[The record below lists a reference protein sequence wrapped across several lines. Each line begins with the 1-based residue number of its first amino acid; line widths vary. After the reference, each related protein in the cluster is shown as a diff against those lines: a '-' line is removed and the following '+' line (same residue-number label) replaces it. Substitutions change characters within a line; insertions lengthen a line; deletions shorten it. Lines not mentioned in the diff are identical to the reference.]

1 MAIGGRYS
9 DDTRD
14 YRYSTFGWG
23 EANGLA
29 ALGLGNGARDCNA
42 NTVPDPL
49 GRVNGRG
56 GMVYN
61 VCGSPTNT
69 MGYETNLSN
78 SWDDFSGKISL
89 SYAVNDNNNFY
100 VLFSEGFKA
109 GGFQHDARSEAL
121 LRDNI
126 VDSENAENFELGW
139 KLNYDR
145 FRGALTVFQM
155 EQTNQQVNNQVP
167 CGVGSTG
174 NCNVILNTGGIENT
188 GFEIEWAFAAT
199 EALELGGSVA
209 SYSPE
214 FGPGSLLGGSFDPA
228 TGTFSGLDIS
238 GSNPANSPELT
249 YYIYGDYQWALGNGG
264 SVRLRAD
271 LNHRDEMWSQNG
283 AANRAGLNATGTGPQ
298 YIRPELDKIGMSLT
312 WTNADDDI
320 SISLWGRNLDND
332 PDYINTGPGIGFIF
346 NRGAPN
352 ADGSN
357 GVRQRPVGRTGRKQI
372 GVSASFDF

>member
-1 MAIGGRYS
+1 
-9 DDTRD
+9 
-14 YRYSTFGWG
+14 
-23 EANGLA
+23 
-29 ALGLGNGARDCNA
+29 
-42 NTVPDPL
+42 
-49 GRVNGRG
+49 
-56 GMVYN
+56 
-61 VCGSPTNT
+61 
-69 MGYETNLSN
+69 MGYKHNLS
-78 SWDDFSGKISL
+78 SGWDNFSGKISL
-89 SYAVNDNNNFY
+89 SYAVNDNNNLY
-100 VLFSEGFKA
+100 ALFSEGFKA
-109 GGFQHDARSEAL
+109 GGFQHDARSLNL
-121 LRDNI
+121 LLDNI
-126 VDSENAENFELGW
+126 VGSENAENFELGW
-139 KLNYDR
+139 KMSYER
-145 FRGALTVFQM
+145 FRGALTIFQM

-188 GFEIEWAFAAT
+188 GFEFEWAFAAT

-214 FGPGSLLGGSFDPA
+214 FGVGSLLGGSFDPA

-238 GSNPANSPELT
+238 GSLPGNSPELT

-271 LNHRDEMWSQNG
+271 LNHRDQMWSQNG
-283 AANRAGLNATGTGPQ
+283 AVNRAGLNASGTDFQ
-298 YIRPELDKIGMSLT
+298 YLRPELDKIGMSLT

-346 NRGAPN
+346 NRGAAG
-352 ADGSN
+352 ADGSQ
-357 GVRQRPVGRTGRKQI
+357 GVRQRPTGRTGRKQI